1 MESAWVRA
9 KKALGMSL
17 CVAVPAILDEDFGGA
32 GAFDAAGR
40 LSASSSSSVAGRRR
54 RRLRSTGR
62 SICAIC
68 LCAMKPGCGHALF
81 TAECSHMF
89 HFHCISS
96 SIKHGN
102 SLCPVCR
109 AKWSEIPLLSPPT
122 FDVTLG
128 QAQANPIVD
137 FVNQVHRYLPL
148 YRDEEPAA
156 FNDDEPIVSQSETV
170 QIPQTESDRRVEIRT
185 YLEFSA
191 IPQSSSHEDFTIL
204 IHVKAPHPTSTS
216 VQSSRAPIDLVAVI
230 DVSGSMAGTK
240 LALLK
245 RALGFVI
252 QNLGPS
258 DRLSV
263 IAFSSM
269 ARRLFHLRRMSE
281 IGRHAA
287 LQAVNSLVANGGT
300 NIAEGLKKAAKVF
313 DQRRLKN
320 PVGSIILL
328 SDGQDTYTIS
338 SNNTGASIDYRPL
351 IPLSILHGSGQR
363 IPIHAFGFGTDHDS
377 TALHSIAETSS
388 GTFSFIETESA
399 IQDAF
404 AQCIGGLLSVVVQEM
419 QVKLEC
425 SDAGVL
431 LSSLKSGGYDNQVDT
446 DSRRG
451 SIKIGD
457 IYADEER
464 DFLVLVNIPR
474 SQQETTMLVKVN
486 CAYKDPRTK
495 ECVELQDEVTIQ
507 RPKFCADQEVS
518 IEVDR
523 EWNRLRAAEAMS
535 TARLAAERGALTE
548 AVSVLEEFRKK
559 LSESRAVV
567 SGDQFCLALDAELKQ
582 LQERMADHQRYRT
595 TGRAYMLSGLS
606 SHSMQRATAR
616 GNSTDSANLVGVY
629 QTQSMVDM
637 VRRSQMLGP
646 PSPRGPVR
654 PQGR

>member
-1 MESAWVRA
+1 
-9 KKALGMSL
+9 
-17 CVAVPAILDEDFGGA
+17 
-32 GAFDAAGR
+32 
-40 LSASSSSSVAGRRR
+40 
-54 RRLRSTGR
+54 
-62 SICAIC
+62 
-68 LCAMKPGCGHALF
+68 MKPAGCGHALF

-109 AKWSEIPLLSPPT
+109 AKWSEIPLLSPPA

-128 QAQANPIVD
+128 QAQANPVVD
-137 FVNQVHRYLPL
+137 FVSQVHRYLPL

-156 FNDDEPIVSQSETV
+156 FNDDEPIVLQSETV
-170 QIPQTESDRRVEIRT
+170 QIPQTESDRRVELRT
-185 YLEFSA
+185 YPEFSA

-281 IGRHAA
+281 IG
-287 LQAVNSLVANGGT
+287 
-300 NIAEGLKKAAKVF
+300 
-313 DQRRLKN
+313 
-320 PVGSIILL
+320 
-328 SDGQDTYTIS
+328 
-338 SNNTGASIDYRPL
+338 
-351 IPLSILHGSGQR
+351 QR

-404 AQCIGGLLSVVVQEM
+404 AQCIGGLLSAVVQEM

-425 SDAGVL
+425 SDPGVL
-431 LSSLKSGGYDNQVDT
+431 LNSLKSGGYDNQVDT

-451 SIKIGD
+451 SIKVGD

-486 CAYKDPRTK
+486 CAYKDSRTK
-495 ECVELQDEVTIQ
+495 ERVELQDEVTIQ
-507 RPKFCADQEVS
+507 GPKFCADQEVS

-535 TARLAAERGALTE
+535 TARLAVERGALTE

-559 LSESRAVV
+559 LSESRAAI

-582 LQERMADHQRYRT
+582 LQERTADHQRYRT

-616 GNSTDSANLVGVY
+616 GNRPTVLTLLVSIRRNPWSTWCTDRRCWAGPSLEVRSGHREGKH
-629 QTQSMVDM
+629 MVFF
-637 VRRSQMLGP
+637 RRPKRDQKG
-646 PSPRGPVR
+646 
-654 PQGR
+654 